1 LLGGIAAQGGVI
13 TSGLVMLVPRLL
25 GVAADLLGDEAAAI
39 AHLHD
44 AIAVAEHL
52 GAEPE
57 LAHAQVDLAT
67 ILLRRR
73 ERREARDLVDRAIP
87 VFERLAMIPDSQ
99 HAESLAGGHPART
112 TSDVT
117 TESVVIFFSDVV
129 DSTWHT
135 EELGAARYWA
145 RARQV
150 EELVTSTIA
159 AHGGNVVTGITLGDG
174 FIGLFPSPARAL
186 AAARRCAA
194 DVGTTGLHLHLAVH
208 RGDVIVDGARIYGG
222 PVNYAARLCTLTG
235 PDEILVSD
243 TIHQGLAD
251 LDDVA
256 FVDRGEHVLKGIDGS
271 QRVWSVMT
279 SRETEPAPA

>member
-1 LLGGIAAQGGVI
+1 
-13 TSGLVMLVPRLL
+13 
-25 GVAADLLGDEAAAI
+25 
-39 AHLHD
+39 
-44 AIAVAEHL
+44 
-52 GAEPE
+52 
-57 LAHAQVDLAT
+57 
-67 ILLRRR
+67 LLRRR
-73 ERREARDLVDRAIP
+73 ERRAARDLVDRATP
-87 VFERLAMIPDSQ
+87 VFERLGMIPDSQ

-112 TSDVT
+112 TSDAHVT
-117 TESVVIFFSDVV
+117 TGSVVIFFSDVV

-135 EELGAARYWA
+135 EELGAARYWS
-145 RARQV
+145 RARKV
-150 EELVTSTIA
+150 EELVTSMIA
-159 AHGGNVVTGITLGDG
+159 AHGGNVVTGINLGDG

-243 TIHQGLAD
+243 TIRRGLAD
-251 LDDVA
+251 LEDVA
-256 FVDRGEHVLKGIDGS
+256 FVDRGEHQLKGIDGP